1 MAKQKKMS
9 SSQRTELILLSPNES
24 ACFTYFLA
32 LWPIAAQHSTWPGF
46 EFITFF
52 PTEDHKIAAAAAED
66 EL

>member
-1 MAKQKKMS
+1 M
-9 SSQRTELILLSPNES
+9 LYI
-24 ACFTYFLA
+24 FLA